1 MSGLKAVVARA
12 LEASRLRERLLAD
25 QARQVSQIAGVLL
38 EAAQAQRGL
47 HLLGE
52 GTVAPLAE
60 YLAARFRGDG
70 EGLLLPARALPRDLD
85 ARSLLAFGQP
95 SDALLVLSLEGAS
108 RLTPLLRQARS
119 QGVQVVG
126 LLGREAAGLAGACDA
141 AVILPAAELTVVSEI
156 LLSMGHVLCGLVG
169 QGLGQLT
176 PGGSAAAGPA
186 PSTDHGRGSAEHDRP
201 VIHQDS
207 QFGDLDDMTLRPD
220 SGDGALLA
228 DAVEA
233 GGAPPTHPRGVSRT
247 RARSEPDPALTSTRS
262 GSRDGER
269 FRFRCGA
276 CEMVISVDPQHC
288 GRRGRCPHCNA
299 EFRIPQANA
308 RSDEHARPIRPVSED
323 AADLPRGS
331 RSSSERK
338 RLPSDTT
345 KSRSKTRRRRR
356 STRRERRRAPRVTV
370 TDAVVRVDLDGYPEV
385 GAYHEP
391 HGLDDLSITGLRFTG
406 PKRRYDVGEVV
417 FLSIDFPAFPLPVRV
432 KGEIRRVV
440 PLEEMDGYGTGVRF
454 LEYVGDAESQIKRL
468 LEGDQLRAV
477 RRR

>member
-1 MSGLKAVVARA
+1 MIPSMSGLKAVVARA
-12 LEASRLRERLLAD
+12 LEASRLRERLLAE
-25 QARQVSQIAGVLL
+25 QARQVSQIAGTLL
-38 EAAQAQRGL
+38 EVAQAQRSL

-60 YLAARFRGDG
+60 YFAARFRGDG
-70 EGLLLPARALPRDLD
+70 EGLLIPARALPRDLD

-95 SDALLVLSLEGAS
+95 SDGLLVLSLEGAS

-141 AVILPAAELTVVSEI
+141 AVILPAAELSVASEI
-156 LLSMGHVLCGLVG
+156 LLSVGHVLCGLVS
-169 QGLGQLT
+169 QGLGQLQPV
-176 PGGSAAAGPA
+176 PGAGAPPPA
-186 PSTDHGRGSAEHDRP
+186 TEHARGSAEHDRP

-207 QFGDLDDMTLRPD
+207 QLGDIDDMTLRPD

-233 GGAPPTHPRGVSRT
+233 GGAPPTNPHGVT
-247 RARSEPDPALTSTRS
+247 RRRSEPDPATTRS

-299 EFRIPQANA
+299 EFRIPQAHA
-308 RSDEHARPIRPVSED
+308 RSDEHARPIRQVSEESVG
-323 AADLPRGS
+323 LPRGS

-338 RLPSDTT
+338 RLPADERSQ
-345 KSRSKTRRRRR
+345 SRSKTRRRRR
-356 STRRERRRAPRVTV
+356 STRRERRRAPRVSV
-370 TDAVVRVDLDGYPEV
+370 TDAVVRVDLEGYPEV

-391 HGLDDLSITGLRFTG
+391 HGLDDLSMTGLRFTG
-406 PKRRYDVGEVV
+406 PKRRYEVGEVV

-440 PLEEMDGYGTGVRF
+440 PLEEADGFGTGVRF
-454 LEYVGDAESQIKRL
+454 LEYVGDAENQIKRL
-468 LEGDQLRAV
+468 LEGDQLRTV